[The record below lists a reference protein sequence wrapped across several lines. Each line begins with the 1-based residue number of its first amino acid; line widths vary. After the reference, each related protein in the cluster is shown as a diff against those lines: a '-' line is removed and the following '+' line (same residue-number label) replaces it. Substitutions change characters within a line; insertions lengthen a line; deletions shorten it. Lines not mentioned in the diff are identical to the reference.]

1 MKDKRGTKRSCSPSK
16 EGGPSPSDTKTPQS
30 APSGSPPPPGSPS
43 EVSSRLPCSPV
54 FEQGSSFGKAP
65 VMDLSSSSDD
75 EGLITDVSWDEEFT
89 RRLFGDF
96 NRDVLGPSG
105 DGKIV
110 ILSDSDEEEEVREEK
125 TTGTEDADVFMIM
138 AALSQVTVLGNPL
151 SLSTKRWL
159 PLADDAASLRA
170 LSPIV

>member
-1 MKDKRGTKRSCSPSK
+1 
-16 EGGPSPSDTKTPQS
+16 
-30 APSGSPPPPGSPS
+30 
-43 EVSSRLPCSPV
+43 
-54 FEQGSSFGKAP
+54 
-65 VMDLSSSSDD
+65 MDLSSSSDD
-75 EGLITDVSWDEEFT
+75 EGLIVDVSWDEEFT

-105 DGKIV
+105 DDKIV
-110 ILSDSDEEEEVREEK
+110 ILSDSDEEEVREEK

-138 AALSQVTVLGNPL
+138 AALSQVTVLGNPP

>member
-1 MKDKRGTKRSCSPSK
+1 
-16 EGGPSPSDTKTPQS
+16 
-30 APSGSPPPPGSPS
+30 
-43 EVSSRLPCSPV
+43 
-54 FEQGSSFGKAP
+54 
-65 VMDLSSSSDD
+65 MDLSSSSDD

>member
-1 MKDKRGTKRSCSPSK
+1 
-16 EGGPSPSDTKTPQS
+16 
-30 APSGSPPPPGSPS
+30 
-43 EVSSRLPCSPV
+43 
-54 FEQGSSFGKAP
+54 
-65 VMDLSSSSDD
+65 MDLSSSSDD
-75 EGLITDVSWDEEFT
+75 EGLIVDVSWDEEFT

-105 DGKIV
+105 DDKIV
-110 ILSDSDEEEEVREEK
+110 ILSDSDEEEVREEK

-138 AALSQVTVLGNPL
+138 AALSQVTVLGNPP
-151 SLSTKRWL
+151 SLSTERWL